1 MAQLVRKNGQRQM
14 NQITEKETE
23 IGTTMQPVIK
33 GMKVKAV
40 SDIALPPSDWHREKS
55 DGITYGQRWG
65 MGSHH
70 ICVLGRQNR
79 EIEEGVIS
87 QVRGF
92 PRSPTTC
99 HQTLLCHIFTS
110 VKKAGKHHFLARSI
124 IAQIMVLTL
133 RKMEGLGLCHT
144 PGRSFCWACPWPE
157 TQGSKA
163 SAQTTDPLARGPR
176 VPKPP
181 PLADEASD
189 LQRSP
194 DQ

>member
-1 MAQLVRKNGQRQM
+1 
-14 NQITEKETE
+14 
-23 IGTTMQPVIK
+23 
-33 GMKVKAV
+33 
-40 SDIALPPSDWHREKS
+40 
-55 DGITYGQRWG
+55 
-65 MGSHH
+65 MGSNH
-70 ICVLGRQNR
+70 ICVLGRQDR

-87 QVRGF
+87 QLRGF

-99 HQTLLCHIFTS
+99 HRTLLCHICTS
-110 VKKAGKHHFLARSI
+110 VQKAGKHHFLARSI

-144 PGRSFCWACPWPE
+144 PGCSFCWACPWPE

-176 VPKPP
+176 APKPP

-194 DQ
+194 DQGAQASEDCLTAFPDPPANSLPWRDTRRGGTSPSGQHEDHGRDRTAG